1 MKSLRKNSCLW
12 IASCFLIIAP
22 LTHAQVQTEAT
33 EPIAQSIFTTVMS
46 PYCPG
51 KLLSDCP
58 SAKASELKH
67 MIREELAQGRSKE
80 DVLLKLQ
87 DEYGTE
93 TLRAIPETS
102 GFGLLAWLVP
112 ALFLVGGL
120 LLGFRVV
127 AKLAKK

>member
-1 MKSLRKNSCLW
+1 MVVPPLYADDQMA
-12 IASCFLIIAP
+12 AS
-22 LTHAQVQTEAT
+22 
-33 EPIAQSIFTTVMS
+33 EPVAQSIFTTVMS

-67 MIREELAQGRSKE
+67 FIRDELAQGKSKE
-80 DVLLKLQ
+80 EVILKLQ
-87 DEYGTE
+87 DEYGAE
-93 TLRAIPETS
+93 TLRAVPEAS

-112 ALFLVGGL
+112 ILFLVGGL

-127 AKLAKK
+127 ANLAKKQ